1 MRSWRSSFCTPRPTG
16 RACVAGRAILEQR
29 KVGKA
34 VKPFDLTEY
43 QCENAWRFA
52 RKAVGLE
59 KDTQCVIHACR
70 HTTATRLINNG
81 IDLYVVKE
89 WLGHGSIQVT
99 ERYAHLSPNKLLH
112 AAKMLEL

>member
-1 MRSWRSSFCTPRPTG
+1 MTKR
-16 RACVAGRAILEQR
+16 VRAIMDRR
-29 KVGKA
+29 KEGNPI
-34 VKPFDLTEY
+34 KPFNLTEY
-43 QCENAWRFA
+43 QCENAWRYV
-52 RKAVGLE
+52 RRLMGLQGE
-59 KDTQCVIHACR
+59 KEFVIHACR

-99 ERYAHLSPNKLLH
+99 ERYAHLSPSKLAH